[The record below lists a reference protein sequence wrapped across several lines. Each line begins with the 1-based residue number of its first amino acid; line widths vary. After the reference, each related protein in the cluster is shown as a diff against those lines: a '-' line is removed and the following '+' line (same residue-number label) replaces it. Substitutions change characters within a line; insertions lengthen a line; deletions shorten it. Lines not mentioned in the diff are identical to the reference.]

1 MGTLFSKGDGGD
13 GVERVRGE
21 LRVLLGE
28 AREKFRHRNMRE
40 AVGALHRAHGLATQ
54 GGLHR
59 EAAQIQRALGIL
71 ASGGRPKLLVRE
83 GELGER

>member
-1 MGTLFSKGDGGD
+1 MGLLSGSGDGDEGK
-13 GVERVRGE
+13 VRGE
-21 LRVLLGE
+21 LRGLLGE
-28 AREKFRHRNMRE
+28 AREKFRHRNVRE
-40 AVGALHRAHGLATQ
+40 AVGALHLAHGVATR

-71 ASGGRPKLLVRE
+71 ASGGRPRLLVRE

>member
-1 MGTLFSKGDGGD
+1 MGALFSLGEGDEGK
-13 GVERVRGE
+13 VREE
-21 LRVLLGE
+21 LRGLMGE
-28 AREKFRHRNMRE
+28 AREKFRHRNVRE
-40 AVGALHRAHGLATQ
+40 AVGALHRAHGVATRA
-54 GGLHR
+54 GLHR